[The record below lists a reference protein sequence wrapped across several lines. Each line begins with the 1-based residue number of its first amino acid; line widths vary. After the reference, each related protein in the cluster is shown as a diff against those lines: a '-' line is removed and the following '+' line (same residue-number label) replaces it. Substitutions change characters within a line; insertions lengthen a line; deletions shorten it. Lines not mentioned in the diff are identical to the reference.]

1 MTAQKREQSLQDVP
15 VAVTA
20 FTGAELADRSIPNL
34 VGIADATPN
43 LQIGTSGT
51 GAQNAIVFI
60 RGIGQT
66 SNRVNLD
73 QGVGTYV
80 DGIYRTNVWGG
91 LFDLL
96 DVERIEVLRGPQGT
110 LYGKNAMGGAINVI
124 SGRPNTE
131 AVGGTAQLTVGS
143 YNRIDAKAVVNI
155 PLVQDTFALQ
165 MAAGTRNADGYV
177 EVPKRC
183 RSGQPGKFRR
193 SRFGAVDSE

>member
-1 MTAQKREQSLQDVP
+1 MRHTTIFRLSGAVGAALLGLSLAQPAAAQGELEEIIVTAQKREQSLQDVP

-20 FTGAELADRSIPNL
+20 ITSVELADRTISNL
-34 VGIADATPN
+34 FGIAESTPN

-51 GAQNAIVFI
+51 GSQNAIVFI

-96 DVERIEVLRGPQGT
+96 DVGANRSTERPAGHPVRQECAGWSDQTLFRGARALTRLGEKPPSRRVAITASMQGH
-110 LYGKNAMGGAINVI
+110 
-124 SGRPNTE
+124 R
-131 AVGGTAQLTVGS
+131 
-143 YNRIDAKAVVNI
+143 
-155 PLVQDTFALQ
+155 
-165 MAAGTRNADGYV
+165 
-177 EVPKRC
+177 
-183 RSGQPGKFRR
+183 
-193 SRFGAVDSE
+193 

>member
-1 MTAQKREQSLQDVP
+1 MRHTIVFRLSGAVGAALLGLSLAQPAAAQGELEEIIVTAQKREQSLQDVP

-20 FTGAELADRSIPNL
+20 ITSVELADRTISNL
-34 VGIADATPN
+34 FGIAESTPN

-110 LYGKNAMGGAINVI
+110 LYGKKCAGWGRSTLYRGARALTHL
-124 SGRPNTE
+124 GEKRPSRRV
-131 AVGGTAQLTVGS
+131 AITASMQ
-143 YNRIDAKAVVNI
+143 
-155 PLVQDTFALQ
+155 
-165 MAAGTRNADGYV
+165 
-177 EVPKRC
+177 
-183 RSGQPGKFRR
+183 RR
-193 SRFGAVDSE
+193 R